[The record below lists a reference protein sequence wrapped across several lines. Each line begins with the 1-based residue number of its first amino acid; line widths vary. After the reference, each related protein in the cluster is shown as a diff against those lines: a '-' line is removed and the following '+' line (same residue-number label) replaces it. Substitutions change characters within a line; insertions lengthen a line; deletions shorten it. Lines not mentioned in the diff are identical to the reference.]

1 MVKERNGLTGIE
13 INAVMHRDLAC
24 AGCSHASPVSPDWN
38 ADPLQVK
45 RDLDDLARR
54 PTYAR
59 RASSGMSRFCIQTLP
74 GCSGKQQMRGRITM
88 TARGPRRNGR

>member
-13 INAVMHRDLAC
+13 INAVMHRNLAC

-45 RDLDDLARR
+45 R
-54 PTYAR
+54 
-59 RASSGMSRFCIQTLP
+59 
-74 GCSGKQQMRGRITM
+74 
-88 TARGPRRNGR
+88 GPRRPGHGGRRTRDACRRG